1 VWCGRVQCLGARPT
15 LKYNPMGQP
24 FGLHSGPG
32 EGISGRR
39 YREERREGRAM
50 EDSVN
55 GDYTAAWGLGVS
67 GGRRHKSSNEMSG
80 GCGM

>member
-39 YREERREGRAM
+39 SRGTEGGAEGGEGHGGFGERRLHRRLGFGRIRGKAPQ
-50 EDSVN
+50 EF
-55 GDYTAAWGLGVS
+55 
-67 GGRRHKSSNEMSG
+67 E
-80 GCGM
+80 